1 MNTHNIQQQQQ
12 QQQHFISLTMVKQRE
27 KKNLFLTD
35 TPWRIDKEWAES
47 FVGMRM
53 KVRDDYWS
61 GGGIRSKTNFGMVV
75 SILLIDVKVNGVYCL
90 MMY

>member
-1 MNTHNIQQQQQ
+1 
-12 QQQHFISLTMVKQRE
+12 MVKQRE

-35 TPWRIDKEWAES
+35 TPWQIDKEWAES

-61 GGGIRSKTNFGMVV
+61 SGGIQSKTKFWDGRINSF
-75 SILLIDVKVNGVYCL
+75 D
-90 MMY
+90 